1 MKLQSITND
10 MFYYCNTTKHK
21 KKAIV
26 EINEKIQIQLHKKS
40 FKNMCIINLYNKKNL
55 IKLIG
60 PFLIG

>member
-40 FKNMCIINLYNKKNL
+40 FKNMCIINLYNKKISLN
-55 IKLIG
+55 
-60 PFLIG
+60 